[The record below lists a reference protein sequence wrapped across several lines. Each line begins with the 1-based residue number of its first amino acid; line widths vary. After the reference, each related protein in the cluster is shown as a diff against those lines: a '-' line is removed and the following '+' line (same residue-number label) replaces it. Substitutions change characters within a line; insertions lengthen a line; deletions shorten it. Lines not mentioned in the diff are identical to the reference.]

1 MKPYPEPVLVKFG
14 RISTLNFSK
23 LTENFMFVSSF
34 RMRKSCPPCPSLPTF
49 KNKFFSQRLR
59 KPPVHVVLVVQLGH
73 YIKSKCCSIVF
84 IKTEKSTRPRR
95 PGRPTWPL
103 FQIKIK
109 TCWLFQWVWENHLST
124 SSWSSNLAT
133 I

>member
-1 MKPYPEPVLVKFG
+1 MKPYPEPVHVKFG

-49 KNKFFSQRLR
+49 KNKFFFSQRLR

-73 YIKSKCCSIVF
+73 YIKSKCYVLLFSLRLRNPLVHVVLVVQRGHY
-84 IKTEKSTRPRR
+84 IKTKFTNFNQKYP
-95 PGRPTWPL
+95 
-103 FQIKIK
+103 F
-109 TCWLFQWVWENHLST
+109 
-124 SSWSSNLAT
+124 
-133 I
+133 